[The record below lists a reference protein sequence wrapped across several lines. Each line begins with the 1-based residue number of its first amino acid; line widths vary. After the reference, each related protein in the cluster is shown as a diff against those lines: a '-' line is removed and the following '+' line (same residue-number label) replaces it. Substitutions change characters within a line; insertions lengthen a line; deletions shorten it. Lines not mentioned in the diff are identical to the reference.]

1 MFVYSEG
8 EALLRRW
15 LEAVPAAEQPA
26 RFRRL
31 LVEQL
36 TPTTIVAELAEGV
49 WPPGPGSFLGGR

>member
-1 MFVYSEG
+1 VFVYSEG

-15 LEAVPAAEQPA
+15 LEAVPEAEQPA

-49 WPPGPGSFLGGR
+49 